1 MTLAYGALV
10 IILALSGGALLSRWY
25 VTPVAPRPTR
35 LLMRP
40 GKATDIGWCPAEEQE
55 RLHEYHADGSRT
67 CWTCGTTSPAGVPRG

>member
-10 IILALSGGALLSRWY
+10 IVLALSGGALLSRWY

-55 RLHEYHADGSRT
+55 RLHEYHEDGSRT
-67 CWTCGTTSPAGVPRG
+67 CWTCRTTSPAGVPRG